1 MLPPFA
7 NSRSC
12 RRKKPNVLNSI
23 HFAKLLPLFLF
34 QLDCSG
40 GAAVTGHLTYLQAMT
55 TGDEMEP
62 RQMEDFYL
70 DYQEEDPEYFEPD
83 QKLDL
88 DSLQDILDYSVEVE
102 GREEVELKEKEVEEE
117 EKFKE
122 KEEEP
127 NIRQFALM
135 ISRMLYQLTKM

>member
-1 MLPPFA
+1 MLPPFD

-34 QLDCSG
+34 QLHCSG
-40 GAAVTGHLTYLQAMT
+40 GSAVTGHLTYLQAMT

-102 GREEVELKEKEVEEE
+102 GREEVELKGKEVEE

>member
-1 MLPPFA
+1 MPPVY
-7 NSRSC
+7 NSPNC

-34 QLDCSG
+34 LHCSC

-55 TGDEMEP
+55 SGDEMEP
-62 RQMEDFYL
+62 RQMEDFYQ
-70 DYQEEDPEYFEPD
+70 DYQEDDPEYFEAD
-83 QKLDL
+83 QNLDL

-117 EKFKE
+117 EEKFKE
-122 KEEEP
+122 KGEEP

>member
-1 MLPPFA
+1 MPPVY
-7 NSRSC
+7 NSPNC

-34 QLDCSG
+34 LHCSG

-55 TGDEMEP
+55 SGDEMEP
-62 RQMEDFYL
+62 RQMEDFYQ
-70 DYQEEDPEYFEPD
+70 DYQEDDPEYFEAD

-102 GREEVELKEKEVEEE
+102 GREEVELKEKEVQEEE
-117 EKFKE
+117 EMFKE
-122 KEEEP
+122 KGEEP